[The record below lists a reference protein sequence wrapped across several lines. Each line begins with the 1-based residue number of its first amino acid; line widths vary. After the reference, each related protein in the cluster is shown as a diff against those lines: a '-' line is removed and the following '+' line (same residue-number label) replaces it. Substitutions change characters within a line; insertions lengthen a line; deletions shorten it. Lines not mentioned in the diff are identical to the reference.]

1 MLDGHGRSHHSPKN
15 CFYFSSGH
23 AYVMHLRG
31 MPFSP
36 MVFLPFM
43 GAVIATKEMPRDAWE
58 DALIA
63 AGGPVAGS
71 IGAGAVA
78 VAAHVTDSQLLYA
91 LADFGFMINLFNL
104 LPIGSMDGG
113 RWAGALSKYV
123 GVAGVGLGG
132 AIAYSGV
139 VKNPLFYLIVV
150 GRRIRDVSK
159 VLQSAFSPS
168 QLLQNH
174 RHTTRRLDRFVFW
187 THCGLA
193 GRNGS
198 ESATPKVPRS
208 THSRTAIAGTNV
220 GLDALLRNE
229 NATGDSVSYAL
240 S

>member
-1 MLDGHGRSHHSPKN
+1 MLDGPGRSHHSPKT

-139 VKNPLFYLIVV
+139 VKNPLFVLILLAGGYETFQKFYNPHFLPPNYYKITGTQRAALTGSYFGLIVALLAAMEANQ
-150 GRRIRDVSK
+150 RHRKSPEALIRERQ
-159 VLQSAFSPS
+159 LQEPMW
-168 QLLQNH
+168 
-174 RHTTRRLDRFVFW
+174 D
-187 THCGLA
+187 
-193 GRNGS
+193 
-198 ESATPKVPRS
+198 S
-208 THSRTAIAGTNV
+208 TH
-220 GLDALLRNE
+220 
-229 NATGDSVSYAL
+229 Y
-240 S
+240 